1 MLDTLETLD
10 ERLLRIHKMWVSPP
24 WSLQKDRDGTR
35 AVATSC
41 FKAPPLPLYQRWRFR
56 DEYQLPPEDIEWW
69 FIVEKNIH
77 DDALFSWCFFDM
89 VYERCFGVRIFPLLA
104 SKIIVQH
111 LSSKFPD
118 RGSLVNLLC
127 EIDLEDFS
135 AFMMECGQYGY
146 SWKYIQQILD
156 RFIETKTPLTQL
168 TLDVPYA
175 VVDNVSELEAICD
188 KVIAENQKSVE
199 DYRKGKLG
207 SINHLKGQ
215 VMKATKGKADP
226 SIVNKILESRLK

>member
-1 MLDTLETLD
+1 
-10 ERLLRIHKMWVSPP
+10 
-24 WSLQKDRDGTR
+24 
-35 AVATSC
+35 
-41 FKAPPLPLYQRWRFR
+41 
-56 DEYQLPPEDIEWW
+56 
-69 FIVEKNIH
+69 
-77 DDALFSWCFFDM
+77 
-89 VYERCFGVRIFPLLA
+89 
-104 SKIIVQH
+104 
-111 LSSKFPD
+111 
-118 RGSLVNLLC
+118 
-127 EIDLEDFS
+127 
-135 AFMMECGQYGY
+135 MMECGQYGY